1 MLVHNLPPSHVRI
14 SSTYRPENDCV
25 FLLQGSALLKSRQVS
40 NEPLALGDSKADTR
54 NLDAKVQASSRESS
68 KNSTSQDAQFSGL
81 KTVSDS

>member
-1 MLVHNLPPSHVRI
+1 MLVHNLPLPHVRI

-54 NLDAKVQASSRESS
+54 NQDAKVQASCRGSS
-68 KNSTSQDAQFSGL
+68 KNSAFQDAQFSVL